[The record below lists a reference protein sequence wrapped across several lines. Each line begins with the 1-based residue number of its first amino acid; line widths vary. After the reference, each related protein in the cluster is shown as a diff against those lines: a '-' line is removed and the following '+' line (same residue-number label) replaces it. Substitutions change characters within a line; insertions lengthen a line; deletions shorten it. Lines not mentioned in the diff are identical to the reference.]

1 VRILIVTQYFW
12 PESFRI
18 NDLALGM
25 RDRGHDVTVLTGL
38 PNYPDGNLYPGYSLL
53 SRRETYDGIR
63 IKRVPLIPRGN
74 SNGPRLLANYASF
87 AALAS
92 VLGPFRC
99 RQEYDIVLTFQA
111 SPVTVAL
118 PAMIMKWRR
127 HVPMLM
133 WVQDLWPESLSATG
147 AVKSPWVLKQ
157 VDRFVRQAYRQSA
170 RVLVQSEGFISHV
183 ESRGVSRDRIDYM
196 PNWAED
202 FFRPVTLAD
211 DAPEHAEMPPGF
223 RILFAGNIGKGQ
235 AFDTILAAAE
245 KTRTRP
251 DIQWVVLGDGRDRER
266 VAAEIERRELTATV
280 HLLGRRP
287 VESMPWYYAAAD
299 ALLITLTKAP
309 IFAMTIPSKV
319 QSCLASGKPILAALD
334 GEGAR
339 VVAESKAGLVG
350 PAEDADRLARHA
362 VALADMSVTD
372 RDTMGRRARSFYEE
386 QFDRGLVLDRFET
399 IMHDVT
405 GDSQRCAA

>member
-1 VRILIVTQYFW
+1 MRILIVTQYFW

-18 NDLALGM
+18 NDFALGM

-38 PNYPDGNLYPGYSLL
+38 PNYPDGTLYPGYSLL
-53 SRRETYDGIR
+53 SRRETYHGIR

-87 AALAS
+87 AAFAS

-99 RQEYDIVLTFQA
+99 RQKYDIVVVFQA

-127 HVPMLM
+127 RVPMLL

-147 AVKSPWVLKQ
+147 AVKSPWILKQ
-157 VDRFVRQAYRQSA
+157 VDRFVRHAYRQSD
-170 RVLVQSEGFISHV
+170 RVLVQSEGFIPHV
-183 ESRGVSRDRIDYM
+183 ESRGVPKDRIDYI

-202 FFRPVTLAD
+202 YFRPVTLAAA
-211 DAPEHAEMPPGF
+211 APENTELPPGF
-223 RILFAGNIGKGQ
+223 RILFAGNIGVGQ
-235 AFDTILAAAE
+235 SFDTILAAAE
-245 KTRTRP
+245 QTRSRP

-266 VAAEIERRELTATV
+266 VATEIERRQLTATV

-287 VESMPWYYAAAD
+287 VESMPRYYAAAD

-309 IFAMTIPSKV
+309 IFALTIPSKV

-334 GEGAR
+334 GEGSR
-339 VVAESKAGLVG
+339 VVTESDAGLVG
-350 PAEDADRLARHA
+350 PAEDADCLAANA
-362 VALADMSVTD
+362 VALADKDVAD
-372 RDTMGRRARSFYEE
+372 RDAMGRRGRKFYEE
-386 QFDRGLVLDRFET
+386 QFERRLVLDRFET

-405 GDSQRCAA
+405 GDTQRCAA